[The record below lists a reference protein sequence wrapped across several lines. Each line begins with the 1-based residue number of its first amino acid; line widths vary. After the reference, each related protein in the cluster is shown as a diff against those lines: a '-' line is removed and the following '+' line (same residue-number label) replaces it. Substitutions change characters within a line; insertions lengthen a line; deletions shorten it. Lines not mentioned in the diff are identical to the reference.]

1 MPQSI
6 ETKINEILE
15 LRSLRAG
22 IDKRLRNLGACET
35 ILEAEYITK
44 QEMADVLAK
53 ARDFRSRADAKN
65 PFALDALMWLE
76 RALRQ

>member
-1 MPQSI
+1 
-6 ETKINEILE
+6 
-15 LRSLRAG
+15 
-22 IDKRLRNLGACET
+22 
-35 ILEAEYITK
+35 
-44 QEMADVLAK
+44 MADVLAK